1 MYININLYD
10 QLFMTINFAK
20 RLRSFFKT
28 YMEVIYLCGQR
39 MCFFFLSVFNEIPSS
54 SLKKKKLIYDEYS
67 IYHLLRLYFLLF
79 LVGGGNLNLTIFVF
93 RKF

>member
-1 MYININLYD
+1 MK
-10 QLFMTINFAK
+10 F
-20 RLRSFFKT
+20 RL
-28 YMEVIYLCGQR
+28 L
-39 MCFFFLSVFNEIPSS
+39 L
-54 SLKKKKLIYDEYS
+54 LKKKKLIYDEYS